1 MTKGY
6 LSFVLHSHL
15 PWVLGHGLWP
25 HGTDW
30 LSEAAAECYIPIL
43 KQLYRLLDEGLSPK
57 LNIGITPIL
66 QEQLLSPYFHEEF
79 EAYLKN
85 KIKAAEKDIDEF
97 SRQGQKEF
105 LKVAEMWRDFYI
117 EVHDD
122 FVHRYNKNLINAFA
136 QLQDQGCIEIITSA
150 ATHGYLP
157 LLKSDRSVNAQIDL
171 GVQTY
176 KKNFNRQPPGIW
188 LPECAYRPAYDW
200 SPAVGSD
207 KTPYARRGIDEFV
220 SKHNID
226 YFIVDNHLLKGGRAI
241 GVYLSRFE
249 ALANLWEHFKKEFV
263 ETKEDFPKT
272 PQEIYLVC
280 SNPQIKPVAIF
291 TRDPKTALQVW
302 SGGVGYPGEPQYLD
316 FHKKKFP
323 SGLRYWRV
331 TDQKLDLA
339 LKQNYEPHIVENIVR
354 QHAQHFLSLCK
365 ELAETYFSKT
375 EKPAVI
381 CTPFDT
387 ELFGHWWFEGP
398 IWLYHVLKAV
408 EQNNEIELGTGT
420 RLLEKYE
427 PTKIISLPEGSWGE
441 GGFHYIW
448 LNKWTEWTWQRVYQA
463 EDKFYDLYDNHKN
476 TTNKDILTILK
487 QLGRELLLLQSSDWQ
502 FLISTW
508 SARDYAELRFS
519 RHFDN
524 FMKLAGFLE
533 KKKVT
538 QDDLNFVKNLSEQD
552 SCFSDL
558 DLSIF
563 KKI

>member
-15 PWVLGHGLWP
+15 PWVLGHGRWP

-43 KQLYRLLDEGLSPK
+43 KQLYRLLDEGFSPR

-66 QEQLLSPYFHEEF
+66 QEQLLSRHFHDEF
-79 EAYLKN
+79 DVYLKN
-85 KIKAAEKDIDEF
+85 KIKAAEQDINEF
-97 SRQGQKEF
+97 SRRGQKEF
-105 LKVAEMWRDFYI
+105 LGVATMWRDFYI
-117 EVHDD
+117 DVQDD
-122 FVHRYNKNLINAFA
+122 FINRFKKNLVNAFA
-136 QLQDQGCIEIITSA
+136 QLQEQGCIEVITSA

-157 LLKSDRSVNAQIDL
+157 LLKNDRSVNAQINL

-176 KKNFNRQPPGIW
+176 KQNFNKPPHGIW
-188 LPECAYRPAYDW
+188 LPECAYRPAYKW
-200 SPAVGSD
+200 SPVVGSD
-207 KTPYARRGIDEFV
+207 KTPYARRGVDEFV
-220 SKHNID
+220 SRHNID
-226 YFIVDNHLLKGGRAI
+226 YFVVDNHLLKGGKAI

-263 ETKEDFPKT
+263 ETKEDFVKT

-280 SNPQIKPVAIF
+280 SNPQFKPVAIF

-331 TDQKLDLA
+331 TDQKVDLA
-339 LKQNYEPHIVENIVR
+339 LKQNYNPGVVENITE

-365 ELAETYFSKT
+365 ELAEEYYTKT
-375 EKPAVI
+375 GKPALI

-398 IWLYHVLKAV
+398 VWLYHVLKAV
-408 EQNNEIELGTGT
+408 EQDRDIELGTGSM
-420 RLLEKYE
+420 LLKKFD

-448 LNKWTEWTWQRVYQA
+448 LNKWTEWTWQRIYQA
-463 EDKFYDLYDNHKN
+463 EDKFYELYDRYIN
-476 TTNKDILTILK
+476 TANTNEMAILK

-524 FMKLAGFLE
+524 FMHLANLLE
-533 KKKVT
+533 KKDVA
-538 QDDLNFVKNLSEQD
+538 QDEMNFLKDLTEQD
-552 SCFSDL
+552 SCFADI